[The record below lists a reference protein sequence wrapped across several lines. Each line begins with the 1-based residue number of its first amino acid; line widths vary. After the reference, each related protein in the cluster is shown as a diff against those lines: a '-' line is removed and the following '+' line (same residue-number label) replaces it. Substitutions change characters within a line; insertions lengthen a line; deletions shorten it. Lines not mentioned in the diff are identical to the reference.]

1 MTKSL
6 KFLFCVCLLC
16 FFCFFIEFMRKSS
29 LLIEAAR
36 MLRKEMTPQEKHL
49 WFDFLRHYPIKIYRQ
64 RIINKFVADFCCAKA
79 KLIIELDGSQH
90 YTEDGLAH
98 DIERTNILNAL
109 GFLVLRFPNKEIDCN
124 FSSVCTKIDD
134 VIQER
139 IAERL
144 EKRRP

>member
-1 MTKSL
+1 
-6 KFLFCVCLLC
+6 
-16 FFCFFIEFMRKSS
+16 MRKNQ

-49 WFDFLRHYPIKIYRQ
+49 WFDFLRHYPIKICRQ
-64 RIINKFVADFCCAKA
+64 KIINKFVADFCCAKA

-98 DIERTNILNAL
+98 DAERTNILNAL
-109 GFLVLRFPNKEIDCN
+109 GFMVLRFPNKEIDSD

-134 VIQER
+134 IIQQR
-139 IAERL
+139 ICAD
-144 EKRRP
+144 PTQC